1 MAKTVIAF
9 TAHPDDAEWYAG
21 GTLAKFA
28 NEGARVLLVIAT
40 DGRRG
45 SHQHTSE
52 ELVRLRAAETIRA
65 AHVLGAEPP
74 VLLGHPD
81 FELDTLPAGVL
92 REQFIRLI
100 RQHQPDVAV
109 TGDYLSFDL
118 HPDHR
123 AVAVAAAEALEFA
136 HLPLLHPEHL
146 AEGLQPH
153 FVAEKYFYADRP
165 TVANKIV
172 DVSATM
178 QKKLWALDEHA
189 TQIRFLVEDIVKQ
202 AALAGLDAR
211 LAMGETA
218 DDPMAAI
225 AWALETQA
233 REIGARIGVEFG
245 EAFRYERYHPLIE
258 KLLAAQEK

>member
-1 MAKTVIAF
+1 MTQTIIAF

-45 SHQHTSE
+45 SQHHSPD
-52 ELVRLRAAETIRA
+52 ELARLRAEEAARA
-65 AHVLGAEPP
+65 ARVLGAEPP

-92 REQFIRLI
+92 REQFVRLI
-100 RQHQPDVAV
+100 RQHKPEVAV
-109 TGDYLSFDL
+109 MSDYLSFDL

-136 HLPLLHPEHL
+136 HIPLIYSRHQ
-146 AEGLQPH
+146 AEGLAPH

-172 DVSATM
+172 DVTATM

-189 TQIRFLVEDIVKQ
+189 SQMQFLVEGLAQQ
-202 AALAGLDAR
+202 AQHAGLDPR
-211 LAMGETA
+211 VAMGEAA

-258 KLLAAQEK
+258 KLLAAQER